1 MEKLEKSADTP
12 EKKHDFYLDK
22 SSGIRFL
29 HDFRCGIPFEDEYK
43 NVTEKYNRR
52 ITRLYQEINKSN
64 KILLIWQCTDA
75 IESEENIRR
84 YYKQL
89 TEKFSGKEIYM
100 LIIEHDLKE
109 YKKYL
114 ENKHILILRYDNI
127 IKDTNGN
134 TTVLGNKEKNKEIFT
149 QIKRKIPLKE
159 LPKQILFKLAKILI
173 GMIPNRELR
182 PVLREA
188 FDRHFYKAKLQ

>member
-1 MEKLEKSADTP
+1 
-12 EKKHDFYLDK
+12 
-22 SSGIRFL
+22 
-29 HDFRCGIPFEDEYK
+29 
-43 NVTEKYNRR
+43 
-52 ITRLYQEINKSN
+52 
-64 KILLIWQCTDA
+64 
-75 IESEENIRR
+75 
-84 YYKQL
+84 
-89 TEKFSGKEIYM
+89 M